1 MVSRESCFLSECEK
15 GDYSGRR
22 RFRILVVK
30 GEEAL
35 NEGGSKRG
43 WKVSRNR
50 GTFKKEALVRVF
62 KLVKW
67 G

>member
-1 MVSRESCFLSECEK
+1 MVSRESFILSECEK

-35 NEGGSKRG
+35 N
-43 WKVSRNR
+43 
-50 GTFKKEALVRVF
+50 
-62 KLVKW
+62 
-67 G
+67 